1 LTTMIRHHHAR
12 VRAFLF
18 AFVCL
23 AGVSMATPA
32 RAGSIVVEPG
42 SFVGYIPLAVFG
54 TQAQSMSS
62 DGILTF
68 NTGNIIFDGQT
79 FNQVSM
85 GENGY
90 AVLGGASSD
99 LGLNQS
105 LPNSSPNAI
114 LAPFWTD
121 LTGGE
126 FRVETLTDGIGFWFV
141 LDWTGVKMAGGAA
154 INFQVWLGMNGGEDI
169 TYAYDPATLGSLP
182 TTALL
187 TIGAQNPTGYSGM
200 NRYYNGTGT
209 LPDGDL
215 RVHSNG
221 PPTTP
226 TPVPEPATMAL
237 LGAGLVLSTAA
248 RRRATRRRE

>member
-1 LTTMIRHHHAR
+1 MIRHHHAR
-12 VRAFLF
+12 LRAFLF

-54 TQAQSMSS
+54 TAAQSMPS

-68 NTGNIIFDGQT
+68 NTGNIVFAGQT

-90 AVLGGASSD
+90 AVLGGASAD
-99 LGLNQS
+99 PGANQS
-105 LPNSSPNAI
+105 LPNSTSPNAI

-126 FRVETLTDGIGFWFV
+126 FRVETLTDGVDDWFV
-141 LDWTGVKMAGGAA
+141 LDWYGVKMAGGAT
-154 INFQVWLGMNGGEDI
+154 INFQIWLGLNGGEDI
-169 TYAYDPATLGSLP
+169 TFAYDTRRALP
-182 TTALL
+182 TNLLL
-187 TIGAQNPTGYSGM
+187 TIGAEDPTGTSGM
-200 NRYYNGTGT
+200 NYYYNGAGK
-209 LPDGDL
+209 LPEGDL
-215 RVHSNG
+215 RVHSDG
-221 PPTTP
+221 PV
-226 TPVPEPATMAL
+226 PVPEPATMSL
-237 LGAGLVLSTAA
+237 LGAGLVMSAFA
-248 RRRATRRRE
+248 GRRATRRRE